1 MIVGGTIMSRKCS
14 HCNTIINDDDKF
26 FCPNCGEL
34 IDKNLSLITDID
46 KTVNRYSTK
55 DTTQSKKTTVTQP
68 ETTKPRKHTY
78 DDNTEI
84 KKMKT
89 QKSGNNSAVFII
101 IAVIIIIAIILAI
114 FVL

>member
-1 MIVGGTIMSRKCS
+1 MSRKCS

-55 DTTQSKKTTVTQP
+55 EDTQNKKTVVQQP

-78 DDNTEI
+78 DDNIEI
-84 KKMKT
+84 KKTKV
-89 QKSGNNSAVFII
+89 QKSGNNSTVFII
-101 IAVIIIIAIILAI
+101 IAVVIIIAIILAV
-114 FVL
+114 FLL

>member
-1 MIVGGTIMSRKCS
+1 MSRKCS
-14 HCNTIINDDDKF
+14 HCNTIVNDDDKF

-55 DTTQSKKTTVTQP
+55 ETTQSKKTTVTQP
-68 ETTKPRKHTY
+68 ETTKPHKHT
-78 DDNTEI
+78 DDDTEI
-84 KKMKT
+84 KKLKT